1 LIAVDTQRRNGGRRK
16 ARRLGAFVSYSSIA
30 ALAHLLS
37 IHLMKKIGFL
47 SFGHWT
53 PSSQSQVRS
62 ASDAL
67 RQSIDLAVAAE
78 EFGR

>member
-1 LIAVDTQRRNGGRRK
+1 MVVAERHGVLARSCLIP
-16 ARRLGAFVSYSSIA
+16 
-30 ALAHLLS
+30 ALQHWLHLLS